1 MTSTLLGRIDSFQQR
16 HPAAGI
22 PLAVRQKYADD
33 EGGKLAATIAYYGFF
48 SLFPLLLVFVTGLG
62 YVLGSHRQLEE
73 RIVGSA
79 LGRFPVIGPQ
89 LKVHALHG
97 SGLALALGLA
107 GALWAGMAVAAA
119 VERAFDQVWG
129 VPFTR
134 RPGFPKAR
142 LRSLLALVT
151 FGGGVVLSTFAAGV
165 GTYGGTYGADLEAL
179 GIVLSLVV
187 DFALFWVAF
196 RVLTAAP
203 VSWRELWPGAAAAAL
218 LWALLQALGGLYVGH
233 VLASSSNTYGTFAL
247 VIGLLSWIYLG
258 AHVTLLSAEAN
269 VVLAHGLWPR
279 SFSLVGERP
288 RTAADEKALR
298 QRAEVEQR
306 RHDQKVAVEF
316 EQPEP

>member
-1 MTSTLLGRIDSFQQR
+1 M
-16 HPAAGI
+16 
-22 PLAVRQKYADD
+22 
-33 EGGKLAATIAYYGFF
+33 
-48 SLFPLLLVFVTGLG
+48 
-62 YVLGSHRQLEE
+62 
-73 RIVGSA
+73 
-79 LGRFPVIGPQ
+79 IGPQ

-151 FGGGVVLSTFAAGV
+151 FGGGVVLSTFAVGV

-306 RHDQKVAVEF
+306 RHDQTVAVEF
-316 EQPEP
+316 EPREP